1 MKKIILPLIVLSGL
15 ISCSK
20 IEHNNY
26 CGKVIGYDN
35 NDHHGYFVD
44 TTKEHYVLKV
54 LFSDSTIEDRVVPKS
69 YKDTTYCEC
78 CK

>member
-1 MKKIILPLIVLSGL
+1 MKKIILVSIYLGL

-26 CGKVIGYDN
+26 CGKVIGYDDN
-35 NDHHGYFVD
+35 NHHGYVVD

-54 LFSDSTIEDRVVPKS
+54 LFSDSVVDYRVVLKS

>member
-1 MKKIILPLIVLSGL
+1 MKKIILVSIYLGL

-26 CGKVIGYDN
+26 CGKVIGYDDN
-35 NDHHGYFVD
+35 NHHGYFVD

-54 LFSDSTIEDRVVPKS
+54 LFSDSVVDYRVVLKS

>member
-1 MKKIILPLIVLSGL
+1 MKKIILVSIYLGL

-26 CGKVIGYDN
+26 CGKVIGYDDN
-35 NDHHGYFVD
+35 NHHGYFVD
-44 TTKEHYVLKV
+44 TTKEHYVIKV
-54 LFSDSTIEDRVVPKS
+54 LFSDSVVDYRVVLKS

>member
-1 MKKIILPLIVLSGL
+1 MKKNIIFIFLLIGL

-44 TTKEHYVLKV
+44 TTKDHYVLKI
-54 LFSDSTIEDRVVPKS
+54 LFSDSVIDYRVVPKS
-69 YKDTTYCEC
+69 YKDTIYCEC